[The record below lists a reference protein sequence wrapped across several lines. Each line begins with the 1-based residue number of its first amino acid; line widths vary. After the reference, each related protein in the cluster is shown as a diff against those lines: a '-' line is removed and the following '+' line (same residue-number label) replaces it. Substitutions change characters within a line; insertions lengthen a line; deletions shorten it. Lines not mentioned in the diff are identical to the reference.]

1 MISRFIQHFVEKEL
15 VWENYVEIL
24 ASLSENY

>member
-1 MISRFIQHFVEKEL
+1 MIFRFIQHFVEKEL
-15 VWENYVEIL
+15 VWENYVETL

>member
-1 MISRFIQHFVEKEL
+1 MISRLIQHFVQEEL
-15 VWENYVEIL
+15 LWEDYVEIL

>member
-1 MISRFIQHFVEKEL
+1 MISRFIQHFVQEEL
-15 VWENYVEIL
+15 LWESAIEIL